1 MNMTFKH
8 GFKDGIPIA
17 LGYFA
22 VSFGFGVLALKNGL
36 NIFEAVFMSISNVTS
51 AGQLAGLSVIAA
63 GGTILEILLTQLI
76 INLRYALMSLSLSQ
90 RIDGSLSIFKRMVI
104 AFANT
109 DEVFAVAMSHNRE
122 LTFKY
127 MVGLEILPILGWTL
141 GTAMGACV
149 CGLLP
154 ASIQSALS
162 VALYGMFIAIVIP
175 VAKEQKSVRVVAL
188 ISLILSTVLFYTP
201 VLNKISSGIAI
212 IICTV
217 IAAGIGAL
225 LFPIKNESGDN

>member
-1 MNMTFKH
+1 MNMTFKQ

-36 NIFEAVFMSISNVTS
+36 NIFEAVFMSLSNVTS
-51 AGQLAGLSVIAA
+51 AGQLAGLSVIVA

-90 RIDGSLSIFKRMVI
+90 RIDGSLSIFKRMII

-127 MVGLEILPILGWTL
+127 MVGLEILPIFGWTF
-141 GTAMGACV
+141 GTALGACV

-154 ASIQSALS
+154 PSLQSALS

-175 VAKEQKSVRVVAL
+175 VAKDQKPVRVVA
-188 ISLILSTVLFYTP
+188 IASVILSTVLFYTP
-201 VLNKISSGIAI
+201 VLNKISSGITI

-217 IAAGIGAL
+217 VSASLGAL
-225 LFPIKNESGDN
+225 LFPVKNEGGDN

>member
-1 MNMTFKH
+1 MNMTFKQ

-36 NIFEAVFMSISNVTS
+36 NIFESVFMSISNVTS
-51 AGQLAGLSVIAA
+51 AGQLAGLSIIAA

-90 RIDGSLSIFKRMVI
+90 RIDGSLSIFKRMII

-127 MVGLEILPILGWTL
+127 MVGLEILPIFGWTL

-149 CGLLP
+149 SGLLP
-154 ASIQSALS
+154 ASLQSALS

-175 VAKEQKSVRVVAL
+175 VAKDQKSVRIVAL
-188 ISLILSTVLFYTP
+188 ISLILSTALFYIP

-225 LFPIKNESGDN
+225 LFPVKNESGDN

>member
-1 MNMTFKH
+1 MNMTFKQ

-36 NIFEAVFMSISNVTS
+36 NIFESVFMSISNVTS

-90 RIDGSLSIFKRMVI
+90 RIDGSLSIFKRMII

-127 MVGLEILPILGWTL
+127 MVGLEILPIFGWTL

-154 ASIQSALS
+154 ASLQSALS

-175 VAKEQKSVRVVAL
+175 VAKEQKSVRIVAL
-188 ISLILSTVLFYTP
+188 ISLILSTALFYTP

-225 LFPIKNESGDN
+225 LFPVKNESGDN